1 MGDKGDL
8 SEDCILFAGAFSFAS
23 SDAVDA
29 ASLTTVGEIRFF
41 GLS

>member
-1 MGDKGDL
+1 MEDEDSL
-8 SEDCILFAGAFSFAS
+8 LEDCILFAGAFSSAS

-29 ASLTTVGEIRFF
+29 ASLTIVGEIRFF